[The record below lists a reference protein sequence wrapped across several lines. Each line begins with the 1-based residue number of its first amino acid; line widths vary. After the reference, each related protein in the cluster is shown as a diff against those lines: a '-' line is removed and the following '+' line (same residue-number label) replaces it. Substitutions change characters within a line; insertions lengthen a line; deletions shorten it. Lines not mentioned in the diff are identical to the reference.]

1 MSQLSRSPLV
11 LDEKAHK
18 LPKKGRT
25 FNMAVF
31 RHILRPRPTFTP
43 IILLRIDLEPQIWL
57 ENDCEFIYN
66 AYEPPRWV

>member
-1 MSQLSRSPLV
+1 
-11 LDEKAHK
+11 
-18 LPKKGRT
+18 
-25 FNMAVF
+25 MAVF